1 MKGIFL
7 ASLFLFAANVFAVD
21 NTATVAC
28 GTPEYD
34 LSCTVPTARA
44 DGSSLSDSEI
54 DKFEILR
61 DSIPSGFTIG
71 NSCVPY
77 KLDLTVTPCNS
88 TTIIQLIT
96 YDTDGNT
103 SVPSIDRLLLT
114 VGKSAPNP
122 ATDIR

>member
-1 MKGIFL
+1 MRSIIL
-7 ASLFLFAANVFAVD
+7 TALFLFSANVFAVD
-21 NTATVAC
+21 NTAVVSC
-28 GTPEYD
+28 GTSDYD
-34 LSCTVPTARA
+34 LSCTVPNKRN
-44 DGSSLSDSEI
+44 DDSDLSVNEI

-61 DSIPSGFTIG
+61 DGIPSGFTLG
-71 NSCVPY
+71 NSCAPY

-103 SVPSIDRLLLT
+103 SVPSVDRLLLT
-114 VGKSAPNP
+114 VGKSPPNP